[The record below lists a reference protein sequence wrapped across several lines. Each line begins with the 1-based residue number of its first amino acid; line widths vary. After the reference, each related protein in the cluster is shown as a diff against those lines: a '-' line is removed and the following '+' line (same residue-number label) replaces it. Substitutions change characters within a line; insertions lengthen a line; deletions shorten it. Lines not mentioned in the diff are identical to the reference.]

1 MSPSPADGITKVDF
15 RRFVLDCFPE
25 EIASSFL
32 SVIFVGFTTEEV
44 LIIFNSVSSTTSL
57 TLFLY

>member
-15 RRFVLDCFPE
+15 RLFVLDCFPE

-32 SVIFVGFTTEEV
+32 SVILVGFTTEEF

-57 TLFLY
+57 TLFLD